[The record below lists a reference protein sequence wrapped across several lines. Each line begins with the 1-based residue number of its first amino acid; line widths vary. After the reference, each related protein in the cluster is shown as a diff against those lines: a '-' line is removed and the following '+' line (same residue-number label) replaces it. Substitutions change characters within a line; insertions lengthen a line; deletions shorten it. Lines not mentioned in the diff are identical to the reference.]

1 MTTDRFAASPRFA
14 ASLSE
19 HPLATHAI
27 GEVIGHV
34 AEVVGEEP
42 DVAVL
47 MVTGPLTGV
56 LEDFV
61 TTVNAV
67 LRPKSLVGTTAVTV
81 LAANREAE
89 EVPAVVLWAGKIDG
103 ARAVRIET
111 NRSTSGI
118 VLEGFD
124 PTDTE
129 RSGTLMLLADPF
141 TFPVDGFLADAATRH
156 PDLSIVGGL
165 ASAARGPGGNRLI
178 DGESIYTD
186 GAVGILFEPGVALS
200 FAVSQGCR
208 PVGKPLTV
216 TASDSNHLLDLGGQ
230 PAIER
235 LQELMSNASPE
246 DRELINQGLH
256 LGVVHDEQ
264 KLDFDRGDFLIRGV
278 MGIDKERGS
287 VVVGDIVPVGATV
300 QFQVRDAAS
309 ADEDL
314 REVFATRKAQSAL
327 AFSCNGRG
335 ERLFGTPNHDATVI
349 SESLGGPPLAGMFC
363 AGEIGPIGGKNYT
376 HGFTASVLLFT

>member
-1 MTTDRFAASPRFA
+1 MTPSPRFA
-14 ASLSE
+14 AALSE

-34 AEVVGEEP
+34 VEQIGEEP

-47 MVTGPLTGV
+47 LVTGPLTGV

-61 TTVNAV
+61 STVNAV
-67 LRPKSLVGTTAVTV
+67 LRPKSLVGTTAVSV

-89 EVPAVVLWAGKIDG
+89 EVPAVVLWAGHVDG
-103 ARAVRIET
+103 ARSVRIDA
-111 NRSTSGI
+111 NRSNTGI

-124 PTDTE
+124 PTATE
-129 RSGTLMLLADPF
+129 RDGTLMLLADPF
-141 TFPVDGFLADAATRH
+141 TFPVDGFLADAAERH
-156 PDLSIVGGL
+156 PELKIVGGL
-165 ASAARGPGGNRLI
+165 ASAARGPGGNRLVNGHEI
-178 DGESIYTD
+178 HID

-208 PVGKPLTV
+208 PIGRALTV
-216 TASDSNHLLDLGGQ
+216 TASDRNHLLELGGR

-235 LQELMSNASPE
+235 LQELLAEATPE
-246 DRELINQGLH
+246 DRQLINQGLH
-256 LGVVHDEQ
+256 LGVVHDER

-278 MGIDKERGS
+278 MGIDQERGS
-287 VVVGDIVPVGATV
+287 VVVGDLVPVGATV

-314 REVFATRKAQSAL
+314 REVFARRKAQSAL

-335 ERLFGTPNHDATVI
+335 ERLFGVPNHDATVI

-363 AGEIGPIGGKNYT
+363 AGEIGPIGAKNYT